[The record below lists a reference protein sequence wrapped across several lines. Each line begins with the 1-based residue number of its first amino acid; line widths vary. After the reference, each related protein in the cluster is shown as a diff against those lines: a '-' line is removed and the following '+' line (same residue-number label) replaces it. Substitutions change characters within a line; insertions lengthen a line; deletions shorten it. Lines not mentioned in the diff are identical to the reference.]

1 MHHIQ
6 RLEQHG
12 AKRYTHAPEIPF
24 SPLLPTPY
32 ISLLH
37 SVRAKASNQL
47 HFINCD
53 EVALCVCFFGSLTHC
68 CSLIFQKKE
77 NELDSLEWSRKFD
90 IFSISR
96 LSLNA
101 SGIPVELVQ
110 SLSDEDMQAIADQ
123 IAHLVVQEP
132 IEQIAEFVARLYLAE
147 KGGRSG
153 NTKPLQQDRET

>member
-1 MHHIQ
+1 
-6 RLEQHG
+6 
-12 AKRYTHAPEIPF
+12 
-24 SPLLPTPY
+24 
-32 ISLLH
+32 
-37 SVRAKASNQL
+37 
-47 HFINCD
+47 
-53 EVALCVCFFGSLTHC
+53 
-68 CSLIFQKKE
+68 LIFQQKE
-77 NELDSLEWSRKFD
+77 NELDSLDWSRKFD

-101 SGIPVELVQ
+101 AGIPVELVQ

>member
-1 MHHIQ
+1 MD
-6 RLEQHG
+6 
-12 AKRYTHAPEIPF
+12 
-24 SPLLPTPY
+24 
-32 ISLLH
+32 
-37 SVRAKASNQL
+37 AS
-47 HFINCD
+47 D
-53 EVALCVCFFGSLTHC
+53 
-68 CSLIFQKKE
+68 
-77 NELDSLEWSRKFD
+77 WSRTFD

-101 SGIPVELVQ
+101 AGIPVELVQ

-153 NTKPLQQDRET
+153 NTKPLQQDCET

>member
-1 MHHIQ
+1 M
-6 RLEQHG
+6 
-12 AKRYTHAPEIPF
+12 
-24 SPLLPTPY
+24 
-32 ISLLH
+32 
-37 SVRAKASNQL
+37 
-47 HFINCD
+47 
-53 EVALCVCFFGSLTHC
+53 
-68 CSLIFQKKE
+68 
-77 NELDSLEWSRKFD
+77 DSLDWSRKFD

-101 SGIPVELVQ
+101 AGIPVELVQ

-153 NTKPLQQDRET
+153 NTKPLQQDCET